1 MNWLWFI
8 LAGAA
13 GGVLAGMGMGGGTLT
28 IPILVLLLSVERLT
42 AQFVN
47 LIAFLPTGVAA
58 LGLHLK
64 NGLVEP
70 RPLLPVL
77 ATAVPASVVTSFFA
91 LDPAPLVGRLY
102 GGFLVAVALFGLVS
116 GVAANLKKR
125 LNPPFFPPVAV
136 QNRGFP
142 PAVSHF
148 RPRA

>member
-1 MNWLWFI
+1 MVVVYP
-8 LAGAA
+8 GRS
-13 GGVLAGMGMGGGTLT
+13 GGRSARGHGHGRRHAHHSHTRASAFGGEADRAVCQ
-28 IPILVLLLSVERLT
+28 PHRLS
-42 AQFVN
+42 AH
-47 LIAFLPTGVAA
+47 GVAA

-116 GVAANLKKR
+116 GVAANLKKK
-125 LNPPFFPPVAV
+125 
-136 QNRGFP
+136 G
-142 PAVSHF
+142 
-148 RPRA
+148 

>member
-1 MNWLWFI
+1 MVVVYP
-8 LAGAA
+8 GRS
-13 GGVLAGMGMGGGTLT
+13 GGRSARGHGHGRRHAHHSHTRA
-28 IPILVLLLSVERLT
+28 S
-42 AQFVN
+42 AFVN

-116 GVAANLKKR
+116 GVAANLKKK
-125 LNPPFFPPVAV
+125 
-136 QNRGFP
+136 G
-142 PAVSHF
+142 
-148 RPRA
+148 

>member
-1 MNWLWFI
+1 MKCVFCNYAHGEEGMNWLWFI

-116 GVAANLKKR
+116 GVAANLKKK
-125 LNPPFFPPVAV
+125 
-136 QNRGFP
+136 G
-142 PAVSHF
+142 
-148 RPRA
+148 